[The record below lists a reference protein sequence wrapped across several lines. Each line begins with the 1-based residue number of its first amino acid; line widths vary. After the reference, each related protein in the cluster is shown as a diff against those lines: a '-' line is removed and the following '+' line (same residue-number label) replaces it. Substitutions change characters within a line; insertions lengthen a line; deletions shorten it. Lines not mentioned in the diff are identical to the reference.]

1 MLENL
6 QPKSVF
12 YFFEEL
18 TKIPHG
24 SGDEK
29 KISDYLVKFA
39 KERNLEVIQDK
50 NLNVII
56 KKPATKGYENAPTVI
71 IQGHMDMVCEKVKES
86 DHDFEKDPLKLRID
100 GDYLYATGTTLG
112 GDDGIAVAYG
122 LAVLDSKDIEHPN
135 IEFVATTSEETG
147 MYGAM
152 GLDTSKLNGKILLNI
167 DSEEEGI
174 FLASCSGGVNPIV
187 YIPKQYEKAKGQ
199 FIKIE
204 IKGLNGGHSGM
215 EIIKQRANANK
226 LMGRV
231 LYDLKKNHDYNLV
244 EINGGSKH
252 NAIAVN
258 STAVL
263 TIDENEFDKV
273 KNTCDKLE
281 QIFQNEFRVE
291 DPNIKV
297 VIEKIENKEKQL
309 TKEVTDNI
317 INFLLLVPYGVQ
329 TMSKDIDGLVESSL
343 NIGIVEDK
351 EDEVKITIS
360 VRSSVSSLKLEI
372 VNRIYALSSL
382 IGAKC
387 EKEDEYPAWQFD
399 PESKIKD
406 LCVDIYTKLY
416 RKPEVSA
423 IHAGLE
429 CGLFKGTMKDTDM
442 ISFGP
447 NLYDVHTPNEHLSIS
462 SVERIW
468 NFLVELL
475 KNIK

>member
-12 YFFEEL
+12 HFFEEL

-29 KISDYLVKFA
+29 RISDYLVNFA
-39 KERNLEVIQDK
+39 KERNLEVIQDEV
-50 NLNVII
+50 LNVII
-56 KKPATKGYENAPTVI
+56 RKPATKGYENAPTVI
-71 IQGHMDMVCEKVKES
+71 IQGHMDMVCEKIKES
-86 DHDFEKDPLKLRID
+86 DHDFEKDPLKLRIE
-100 GDYLYATGTTLG
+100 GDHLYATGTTLG

-122 LAVLDSKDIEHPN
+122 LAVLDSKDIEHPS
-135 IEFVATTSEETG
+135 IELLATTSEETG
-147 MYGAM
+147 MNGAM
-152 GLDTSKLNGKILLNI
+152 GLDTSKLKGKILLNI

-187 YIPKQYEKAKGQ
+187 SIPTEYEKVTGKC
-199 FIKIE
+199 IDIE

-231 LYDLKKNHDYNLV
+231 LYELKKKIDFNIV
-244 EINGGSKH
+244 SINGGSKH
-252 NAIAVN
+252 NAIALHAN
-258 STAVL
+258 AVL
-263 TIDENEFDKV
+263 SIDENKLDEV
-273 KNTCDKLE
+273 KELFNKLQE
-281 QIFQNEFRVE
+281 DFQNEFRVE
-291 DPNIKV
+291 DPNIQV
-297 VIEKIENKEKQL
+297 VVENIENKEKQF
-309 TKEVTDNI
+309 TKKVTDSI
-317 INFLLLVPYGVQ
+317 ISFLTLVPYGVQ

-343 NIGIVEDK
+343 NIGVVENK
-351 EDEVKITIS
+351 EDEIKITIS
-360 VRSSVSSLKLEI
+360 VRSSVSSLQLEI
-372 VNRIYALSSL
+372 VDRIEALCSL
-382 IGAKC
+382 INAKC
-387 EKEDEYPAWQFD
+387 TKEDKYPAWQFD

-416 RKPEVSA
+416 EKPEVSA

-468 NFLVELL
+468 KFLVELL

>member
-12 YFFEEL
+12 HFFEEL

-29 KISDYLVKFA
+29 RLSDYLVNFA
-39 KERNLEVIQDK
+39 KERNLEVIQDEV
-50 NLNVII
+50 LNVII
-56 KKPATKGYENAPTVI
+56 RKPATEGYENAPTVI

-86 DHDFEKDPLKLRID
+86 QHDFEKDPLKLRID
-100 GDYLYATGTTLG
+100 GDHLYATGTTLG

-122 LAVLDSKDIEHPN
+122 LAVLDSKDIKHPN

-147 MYGAM
+147 MNGAM
-152 GLDTSKLNGKILLNI
+152 GLDTSKLKGKILLNI

-174 FLASCSGGVNPIV
+174 FLTSCSGGVNPIV
-187 YIPKQYEKAKGQ
+187 YIKKEYEKSTGKSV
-199 FIKIE
+199 KIE

-231 LYDLKKNHDYNLV
+231 LYGLKNKVDFNIASI
-244 EINGGSKH
+244 EGGSKH
-252 NAIAVN
+252 NAISLHAN
-258 STAVL
+258 SIL
-263 TIDENEFDKV
+263 TIDENKIDDV
-273 KNTCDKLE
+273 KELCKKLE
-281 QIFQNEFRVE
+281 QDFKNEFRVE
-291 DPNIKV
+291 DPNIEIIVEKV
-297 VIEKIENKEKQL
+297 EDKEKQL
-309 TKEVTDNI
+309 TKKVTENI
-317 INFLLLVPYGVQ
+317 INFLVLVPYGVQ
-329 TMSKDIDGLVESSL
+329 TMSKDINGLVESSL
-343 NIGIVEDK
+343 NLAIFEDK
-351 EDEVKITIS
+351 EEEIKITIA
-360 VRSSVSSLKLEI
+360 VRSSLRSLQSEI
-372 VNRIYALSSL
+372 VNRIDALCSL
-382 IGAKC
+382 IDAKC
-387 EKEDEYPAWQFD
+387 DKEDEYPAWQFD

-416 RKPEVSA
+416 EKPEVSA

-447 NLYDVHTPNEHLSIS
+447 DLDDVHTPNEHLSIS

>member
-12 YFFEEL
+12 HFFEEL

-29 KISDYLVKFA
+29 RLSDYLVNFA
-39 KERNLEVIQDK
+39 KERNLEVIQDES
-50 NLNVII
+50 LNVII
-56 KKPATKGYENAPTVI
+56 RKPATKGYENAPVVI
-71 IQGHMDMVCEKVKES
+71 IQGHMDMVCEKVKDS

-122 LAVLDSKDIEHPN
+122 LAILDSKDIAHPS

-174 FLASCSGGVNPIV
+174 FLVSCSGGVNPIV
-187 YIPKQYEKAKGQ
+187 YIPKEHEKATGQ
-199 FIKIE
+199 FVQIE

-231 LYDLKKNHDYNLV
+231 LYDLKNEVDFNLV

-252 NAIAVN
+252 NAIALHAN
-258 STAVL
+258 SVL
-263 TIDENEFDKV
+263 TIDENKFNEV
-273 KNTCDKLE
+273 KEVCNKLE
-281 QIFQNEFRVE
+281 KAFQNEFRVQ
-291 DPNIKV
+291 DPNIKIIV
-297 VIEKIENKEKQL
+297 EKVDSREKQL
-309 TKEVTDNI
+309 TKKVTDNI
-317 INFLLLVPYGVQ
+317 INFLVLVPYGVQ

-343 NIGIVEDK
+343 NIGIVENKK
-351 EDEVKITIS
+351 EEIKITIA
-360 VRSSVSSLKLEI
+360 VRSSVSSLKLEV
-372 VNRIYALSSL
+372 VNRIEALCSL
-382 IGAKC
+382 IGGKC
-387 EKEDEYPAWQFD
+387 VREDEYPAWQFD
-399 PESKIKD
+399 PKSKIKD

-416 RKPEVSA
+416 EKPEVSA

-462 SVERIW
+462 SVGRIW
-468 NFLVELL
+468 KFLVELL

>member
-12 YFFEEL
+12 HFFEEL

-29 KISDYLVKFA
+29 RISDYLVNFA

-50 NLNVII
+50 SLNVII
-56 KKPATKGYENAPTVI
+56 RKPATKGYENAPTVI

-86 DHDFEKDPLKLRID
+86 NHDFEKDPLKLRID
-100 GDYLYATGTTLG
+100 GDHLYATGTTLG

-122 LAVLDSKDIEHPN
+122 LAVLDSKNMAHPS

-152 GLDTSKLNGKILLNI
+152 GLDTSKLKGKILLNI

-187 YIPKQYEKAKGQ
+187 SIPTEYEKATGKSIQ
-199 FIKIE
+199 IE

-231 LYDLKKNHDYNLV
+231 LYDLKKNIDFNLV

-252 NAIAVN
+252 NAIALHA
-258 STAVL
+258 TAVL
-263 TIDENEFDKV
+263 TIDENKFNEVKEVCNKV
-273 KNTCDKLE
+273 E
-281 QIFQNEFRVE
+281 QAFQNEFRVE

-297 VIEKIENKEKQL
+297 VVENIENREKQL
-309 TKEVTDNI
+309 TKKVTNNI

-329 TMSKDIDGLVESSL
+329 TMSKDIEGLVESSL
-343 NIGIVEDK
+343 NIGIVENK
-351 EDEVKITIS
+351 EDEIKITIA
-360 VRSSVSSLKLEI
+360 VRSSVSSLQLEV
-372 VNRIYALSSL
+372 VNRIEALCL
-382 IGAKC
+382 LVDARYVR
-387 EKEDEYPAWQFD
+387 EDEYPAWQFD

-416 RKPEVSA
+416 EKPEVSA

-462 SVERIW
+462 SVENIW
-468 NFLVELL
+468 KFLVELL